1 VIDSQDDV
9 LILIIKCNS
18 STYFTGI
25 RFDGGETYSCG
36 SKVYIFY
43 RDQISWWRNLQLW
56 IKSLHILQGSDLF
69 VEKPTAVDQKSTY
82 FTGIRFDGGETYSCG
97 SKSLK

>member
-1 VIDSQDDV
+1 MVEKPTAVDQKSTYFTGIRAVDQ
-9 LILIIKCNS
+9 K

-25 RFDGGETYSCG
+25 RFLGGETYSCG

-56 IKSLHILQGSDLF
+56 IKSLHI
-69 VEKPTAVDQKSTY
+69 
-82 FTGIRFDGGETYSCG
+82 
-97 SKSLK
+97 